1 MLCGGLIESW
11 EGLSESELPGKYYA
25 NYLQPVPPTNT
36 SLVLQQV
43 VENTQENI
51 ELKLSFI

>member
-11 EGLSESELPGKYYA
+11 EGLSEPELPGKYYA
-25 NYLQPVPPTNT
+25 NHLQPVPPPDT
-36 SLVLQQV
+36 SLVLKQV
-43 VENTQENI
+43 VENTQEKG